1 MIVLYPELKKKDDE
15 NYFQYVWRVDCLI
28 REGKYKNW
36 DEVLPIV
43 NSELYDDEA
52 LYKGECAYRKPCK
65 AARDFY
71 ENNVFSSSNV
81 DELVKMKDEIRK
93 EKQKLNDERTALNKI
108 SRDSG
113 RIEENLN
120 NLENLI
126 KENGKLVFTPKY
138 KLTTE
143 SDNDMLICLSDFHL
157 GLSFDSKFGKY
168 NSNIAEDRL
177 NQYLVKIKEIK
188 ELHDSENC
196 YLVFLGDLISGSIHI
211 TTRLENRENVCE
223 QIQKCGE
230 LLSAF
235 VYELSKIFNNVFIN
249 SIAGNHSRIGRKD
262 EVMRDERL
270 DNLVPWYIKAK
281 VSHLK
286 NIHFIENNYDS
297 TIGKVD
303 IRGKEY
309 VILHGDYDSFNDS
322 GASKI
327 TMMIGHKPDAIVYG
341 HLHKNSYDEV
351 SEIQIVRS
359 GSFSG
364 TGDDYC
370 VSKRIYG
377 KPGQMICICDDT
389 GVKTPYP
396 IKFK

>member
-15 NYFQYVWRVDCLI
+15 NYFQYVWRVDSLI

-36 DEVLPIV
+36 EEVLPIV

-113 RIEENLN
+113 RIEEDLN

-168 NSNIAEDRL
+168 N
-177 NQYLVKIKEIK
+177 V
-188 ELHDSENC
+188 
-196 YLVFLGDLISGSIHI
+196 
-211 TTRLENRENVCE
+211 
-223 QIQKCGE
+223 
-230 LLSAF
+230 SA
-235 VYELSKIFNNVFIN
+235 
-249 SIAGNHSRIGRKD
+249 
-262 EVMRDERL
+262 
-270 DNLVPWYIKAK
+270 
-281 VSHLK
+281 
-286 NIHFIENNYDS
+286 
-297 TIGKVD
+297 
-303 IRGKEY
+303 
-309 VILHGDYDSFNDS
+309 
-322 GASKI
+322 
-327 TMMIGHKPDAIVYG
+327 
-341 HLHKNSYDEV
+341 
-351 SEIQIVRS
+351 
-359 GSFSG
+359 
-364 TGDDYC
+364 
-370 VSKRIYG
+370 
-377 KPGQMICICDDT
+377 
-389 GVKTPYP
+389 
-396 IKFK
+396 